1 MCRMLLI
8 DKKGIEHVEN
18 NSGGLVK
25 LLRHLVISGGG
36 HGNGYSLIR
45 NNSTVTTVKGVN
57 LHAKQASENILKELS
72 DIRFVIFHTRFAS
85 IGIINNK
92 NCHPFIADKNI
103 ICMNGTESAFKD
115 LYNANMTDTET
126 ILQFITRQKLD
137 LISSLQELRSAFI
150 GYTNKKVF
158 TIKNDRDLQ
167 ILKTQGIIIASEFPY
182 DYYVNGNVY
191 NAPALYQEGDQVNYN
206 QLSLAQPNFYLT
218 RKKVI

>member
-1 MCRMLLI
+1 MNKFNF
-8 DKKGIEHVEN
+8 DKIAADIRSKQPIEQKISEYKLFYKKYLRN
-18 NSGGLVK
+18 IVK
-25 LLRHLVISGGG
+25 RDD
-36 HGNGYSLIR
+36 
-45 NNSTVTTVKGVN
+45 
-57 LHAKQASENILKELS
+57 ILKELS